1 MVFMKIPPVLSC
13 GSDPEEVLYPA
24 EIYEAFKKSGLCF
37 PTTRLKLN
45 P

>member
-1 MVFMKIPPVLSC
+1 
-13 GSDPEEVLYPA
+13 LYPA

-45 P
+45 PWNGISVSLL